1 LLQILAT
8 SSSPK
13 EVSKN
18 EREKDGR
25 DERNLGIITVAKELV
40 RNEEGRGFIY
50 TWRARATPPRSPP
63 SVTSEARVRISKRGA
78 HF

>member
-25 DERNLGIITVAKELV
+25 DGRVRRKLGIITVAKELV
-40 RNEEGRGFIY
+40 RNEEGRGLIY
-50 TWRARATPPRSPP
+50 TWRARATPLGSLP
-63 SVTSEARVRISKRGA
+63 SVTL
-78 HF
+78 